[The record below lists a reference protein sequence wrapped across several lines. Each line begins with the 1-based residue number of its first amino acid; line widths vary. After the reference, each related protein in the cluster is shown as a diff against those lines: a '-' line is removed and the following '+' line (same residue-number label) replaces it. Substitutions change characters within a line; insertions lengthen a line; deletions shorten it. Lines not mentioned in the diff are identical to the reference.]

1 MAEAIAVRQGENLAL
16 VFQEIL
22 TATVRIRADR
32 QAVSDA
38 ESFRGHIRE
47 AVRRADE
54 QGRSAGYAP
63 EDIRVGLFAAI
74 AFLDES
80 ILNSKNPL
88 FADWP
93 RKPLQEELFGGHVA
107 GEIFFKN
114 IDRLLSSSDT
124 SALADILEVYL
135 LCLLLGYGGRYASS
149 GRGELHSFENQI
161 TERIR
166 RIRGTLGP
174 LSPDSEFQATEKIA
188 THSDSLA
195 RILMW
200 TAIATLAILVVLFA
214 VFKLQLNG
222 GAAQLATLAGGAR

>member
-1 MAEAIAVRQGENLAL
+1 MAEAVVRQSENMAL

-22 TATVRIRADR
+22 TATVRIRANR

-47 AVRRADE
+47 AIRRADE

-63 EDIRVGLFAAI
+63 EDIRVGLFAAV

-93 RKPLQEELFGGHVA
+93 RRPLQEEIFREHVA
-107 GEIFFKN
+107 GEIFFKT

-124 SALADILEVYL
+124 SALADILEIYL

-149 GRGELHSFENQI
+149 GRGEIHGIQQQL

-174 LSPDSEFQATEKIA
+174 LSPDSAFLETEKVV
-188 THSDSLA
+188 HQSDGIA

-200 TAIATLAILVVLFA
+200 TAIAAVVVLVVLFA
-214 VFKLQLNG
+214 VSKLQLNA
-222 GAAQLATLAGGAR
+222 GAAQLASLAGGAH